1 MTGTVIFRCNVSAS
15 VGLGHLMRCRE
26 MARYLGALG
35 WHSVLLGPPD
45 SLRQPTD
52 EGLFAGW
59 HSVEDRGSSDDDA
72 ARVLALC
79 EAHGTRH
86 VVMDDYRV
94 DPGYQQRLRA
104 AGLRWLQQFDA
115 SRPWMFQPDLLVN
128 ASPYEKRAQYLP
140 WLAEP
145 EHTRT
150 LFGPAYAVL
159 RPAFTG
165 ITARVDGRAVRRVL
179 VAFGGGDDRG
189 ALEQALRTLA
199 GQLGPEVTL
208 VLVSG
213 AGNPRR
219 AAIAETVAALPAGQA
234 EFHVNPPDMA
244 GLMRGCDLALIGGGT
259 MSYEAAICGLP
270 TVFVGLAPN
279 QERPCRGW
287 QDLTGAPFLGLVGTV
302 GDDRLRAAVSEL
314 VEDDDRRRAMAAKGR
329 ALVDGQGT
337 QRLTDA
343 LLERESETT

>member
-15 VGLGHLMRCRE
+15 VGVGHLMRCRE
-26 MARYLGALG
+26 MARYLGTLG

-45 SLRQPTD
+45 SLRQPAD
-52 EGLFAGW
+52 ETLFAGW
-59 HSVEDRGSSDDDA
+59 HSVEDRGSSDEDV

-94 DPGYQQRLRA
+94 DPGYQQTLRA
-104 AGLRWLQQFDA
+104 AGVRWLQQFDA

-128 ASPYEKRAQYLP
+128 ASPFEQRAQYLP
-140 WLAEP
+140 WLVEP
-145 EHTRT
+145 ERTQT
-150 LFGPAYAVL
+150 LFGPTYAVL
-159 RPAFTG
+159 RPAFAE
-165 ITARVDGRAVRRVL
+165 IEARADGRPVRRLL

-189 ALEQALRTLA
+189 AIDQALRTLA
-199 GQLGPEVTL
+199 GKLGAGVTL
-208 VLVSG
+208 VIVSG
-213 AGNPRR
+213 GGNPRR
-219 AAIAETVAALPAGQA
+219 AAIAAAAAALPEGQA

-244 GLMRGCDLALIGGGT
+244 GLMRDCDLALIGGGT

-287 QDLTGAPFLGLVGTV
+287 QTLTGAPFLGLVGQV
-302 GDDRLRAAVSEL
+302 DDSRLYDAVSEL
-314 VEDDDRRRAMAAKGR
+314 VEDDDRRRAMAARGR

>member
-45 SLRQPTD
+45 SLRQPAD

-199 GQLGPEVTL
+199 GQLGPEGTL

-219 AAIAETVAALPAGQA
+219 AAIAETVAALPAG
-234 EFHVNPPDMA
+234 PSSTST
-244 GLMRGCDLALIGGGT
+244 R
-259 MSYEAAICGLP
+259 P
-270 TVFVGLAPN
+270 TWPG
-279 QERPCRGW
+279 
-287 QDLTGAPFLGLVGTV
+287 
-302 GDDRLRAAVSEL
+302 
-314 VEDDDRRRAMAAKGR
+314 
-329 ALVDGQGT
+329 
-337 QRLTDA
+337 
-343 LLERESETT
+343 